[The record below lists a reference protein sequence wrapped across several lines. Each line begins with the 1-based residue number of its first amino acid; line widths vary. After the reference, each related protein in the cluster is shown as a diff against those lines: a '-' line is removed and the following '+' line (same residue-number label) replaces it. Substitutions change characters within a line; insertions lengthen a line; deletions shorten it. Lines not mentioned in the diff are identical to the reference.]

1 MPFSINLKPKT
12 VFLALLCTVLALLA
26 ANVAGIVAKLYLG
39 HPYVFGLV
47 SLFNFDTE
55 ANIPT
60 IYSALAMLFASVLLL
75 YICAKQRSQHQ
86 PWVAWLGLGLIF
98 IYLAIDEA
106 VSIHEHAGLPF
117 EQFVDASG
125 LLFFTWVIP
134 YGIALLLLTLTY
146 WKFVMALPRQITILF
161 ITAAVVFI
169 TGAVGFE
176 LLGGRQYEA
185 YGEDNIVYA
194 ILYTCEESLEMLG
207 VAIFIYALL
216 LYIAR
221 RINDKPLIDNLA

>member
-1 MPFSINLKPKT
+1 MSININIRPRL
-12 VFLALLCTVLALLA
+12 VLLALLGIVLFLLT
-26 ANVAGIVAKLYLG
+26 ANVAGIIAKFYLG

-60 IYSALAMLFASVLLL
+60 IYSALAMLCASILLL
-75 YICAKQRSQHQ
+75 YIFALHRRQRDPSL
-86 PWVAWLGLGLIF
+86 AWFGLSVIF
-98 IYLAIDEA
+98 FYLAIDEA

-117 EQFVDASG
+117 EQFIDASG
-125 LLFFTWVIP
+125 LLFFTWIIP
-134 YGIALLLLTLTY
+134 YGIALTLLTLIY

-161 ITAAVVFI
+161 VTSAVVFV
-169 TGAVGFE
+169 TGAIGFE

-185 YGEDNIVYA
+185 HGANNIVYA
-194 ILYTCEESLEMLG
+194 IFYSCEELLEMLG

-216 LYIAR
+216 LYITRHAGNTHDTDR
-221 RINDKPLIDNLA
+221 

>member
-1 MPFSINLKPKT
+1 M
-12 VFLALLCTVLALLA
+12 
-26 ANVAGIVAKLYLG
+26 
-39 HPYVFGLV
+39 V

-60 IYSALAMLFASVLLL
+60 FYSALALLFASFLLL
-75 YICAKQRSQHQ
+75 YIGFLQRKQRE

-98 IYLAIDEA
+98 FYLAIDEA
-106 VSIHEHAGLPF
+106 ISIHEHVGLPF

-134 YGIALLLLTLTY
+134 YGIALLLLTILY
-146 WKFVMALPRQITILF
+146 WKFLMALPRRITVLF
-161 ITAAVVFI
+161 IVSAVVFVA
-169 TGAVGFE
+169 GAIGFE

-185 YGEDNIVYA
+185 HGADDIVYA

-207 VAIFIYALL
+207 TAIFIYALL

-221 RINDKPLIDNLA
+221 RFEDKPPAIQAISNTSQ